1 MTASAAT
8 LKQDLTASVQA
19 RQPLQPDP
27 VQLARAYKRLSGWR
41 LLVLVLLGTAILG
54 ALLTDFTTGSS
65 GLELPTLL
73 HTLLAPDATEP
84 ALRVIV
90 WNIRLPYAL
99 MAVIVGL
106 ALGLAGAEMQ
116 TVLAN
121 PLASPFTLGL
131 SSAAAFGA
139 ALAIVLDWSLPGIPA
154 AWAVPANAFV
164 FAMASA
170 LLLDLVARWGGM
182 STTGVVLFG
191 IALVFSFNALVA
203 LLQFIATAEALQGLV
218 FWTMGSLSRATWPKV
233 MALAMALALVLPFS
247 MRNAW
252 RLTALRL
259 GEDRAASFGV
269 DVRRLRLGALLRISL
284 LAALSVAFVGSIGF
298 IGLVAPHIARRLV
311 GDDHRF
317 YLPASALTGALVLS
331 LASVASKSLVPDV
344 IVPVGIVTSL
354 VGIPFF
360 LAIVLKTRG
369 RA

>member
-1 MTASAAT
+1 MNQGTILAAGT
-8 LKQDLTASVQA
+8 VPTTESVPQGAGQALVGNYQRLTG
-19 RQPLQPDP
+19 L
-27 VQLARAYKRLSGWR
+27 R
-41 LLVLVLLGTAILG
+41 LLVLALLALCIGG
-54 ALLTDFTTGSS
+54 ALLLDFTTGPS
-65 GLELPTLL
+65 GLSLVQLQQ
-73 HTLLAPDATEP
+73 TLLAPGDVAP
-84 ALRVIV
+84 SLRVIV
-90 WNIRLPYAL
+90 WDIRLPYAL
-99 MAVIVGL
+99 MAVTVGL

-139 ALAIVLDWSLPGIPA
+139 ALAIVLDWSLPGVPT

-191 IALVFSFNALVA
+191 IALVFSFNALVS
-203 LLQFIATAEALQGLV
+203 LLQFVATAEALQGLV
-218 FWTMGSLSRATWPKV
+218 FWTMGSLSRATWPK
-233 MALAMALALVLPFS
+233 LGALALALAVVLPFS
-247 MRNAW
+247 LLNAW

-259 GEDRAASFGV
+259 GEDRAGSFGV

-317 YLPASALTGALVLS
+317 YLPAAALVGALVLS
-331 LASVASKSLVPDV
+331 LASLASKTLIPGVV
-344 IVPVGIVTSL
+344 IPVGIVTSL

-360 LAIVLKTRG
+360 LAIVLRTKG